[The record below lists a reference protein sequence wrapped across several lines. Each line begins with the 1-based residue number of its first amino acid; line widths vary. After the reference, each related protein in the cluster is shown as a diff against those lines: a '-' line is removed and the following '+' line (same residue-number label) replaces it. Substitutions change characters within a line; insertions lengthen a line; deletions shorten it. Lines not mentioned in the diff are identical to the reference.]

1 MATNFFSGVRTSEQR
16 LNIIIGQLNGL
27 KKTLAGGHYDC
38 SALITQ
44 IKATKAGLD
53 AVLEKTLEEQL
64 DRCLKTAKSKPE
76 VKKIFSQ
83 AVRR

>member
-1 MATNFFSGVRTSEQR
+1 MATNFFAGTRTPEQR

-27 KKTLAGGHYDC
+27 KKTLAKGRYDC
-38 SALITQ
+38 YALITQ

-53 AVLEKTLEEQL
+53 AVLEKILEEQL
-64 DRCLKTAKSKPE
+64 DRCLKTTKSKPE

-83 AVRR
+83 ALRK

>member
-1 MATNFFSGVRTSEQR
+1 MATNFFAGTRTPEQR

-27 KKTLAGGHYDC
+27 KKTLAKGRYDC
-38 SALITQ
+38 SAFITQ

-53 AVLEKTLEEQL
+53 AVLEKILEEQL
-64 DRCLKTAKSKPE
+64 DRCLKTTKSKPE

-83 AVRR
+83 ALRR